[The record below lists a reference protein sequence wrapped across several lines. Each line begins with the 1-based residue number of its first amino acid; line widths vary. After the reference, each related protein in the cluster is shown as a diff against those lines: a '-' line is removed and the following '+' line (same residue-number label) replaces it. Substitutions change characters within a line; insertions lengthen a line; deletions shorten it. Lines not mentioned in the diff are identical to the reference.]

1 MQAKHRRPR
10 GGHAPLPQLAK
21 PESLPADGREDA
33 AADPIGEMAA
43 LLEVSEALLSTREL
57 PAVLHLIASS
67 VCRLA
72 GVDRSAI
79 FTYDAASDTM
89 QGIAAHDIDDDAIR
103 SIREPVA
110 DVRIAHDAIRTRTPL
125 LSEDAGSERAV
136 PHRYVRE
143 FGLHALGCTPLIA
156 KGRVVGVILLD
167 DDGRPFRF
175 TPKQERLLQAFGNLA
190 AIALENAR
198 LDAAAEEGAILRD
211 RTRIAQELHDNVAQ
225 IFFSIGLETKAL
237 LKNTFAE
244 PVRQPVER
252 IQHLSDRGG
261 AEIRNAIFAL
271 SSFSKP
277 RGLLAALQH
286 LLEEYTASTGN
297 PARLSPP
304 DSLPAMTGE
313 SEDVFYAA
321 ARELLQ
327 NIRRHT
333 DATSVVALLEADEEC
348 VTLSIR
354 DDGRGLAEDIEQAS
368 MVGPGFGLRF
378 LRRRLTAAGGT
389 FRVSHNDGP
398 GVTVTV
404 QLPVKET
411 ANG

>member
-1 MQAKHRRPR
+1 MQAKRRQAR
-10 GGHAPLPQLAK
+10 AGQAPPAQLAE
-21 PESLPADGREDA
+21 PDSLTENGREDA
-33 AADPIGEMAA
+33 AADPVGEMAA

-57 PAVLHLIASS
+57 PAVLQLIASS

-110 DVRIAHDAIRTRTPL
+110 NVRLAHDAIRTRTPL
-125 LSEDAGSERAV
+125 LSEDAGIERAV
-136 PHRYVRE
+136 PGRYVRE

-175 TPKQERLLQAFGNLA
+175 TSKQERLLQSFGNLA

-198 LDAAAEEGAILRD
+198 LHAAAAEGAILRD
-211 RTRIAQELHDNVAQ
+211 RARIAQELHDNVAQ
-225 IFFSIGLETKAL
+225 IFFSIGLEAKAL
-237 LKNTFAE
+237 LKDAAIH
-244 PVRQPVER
+244 QPMER
-252 IQHLSDRGG
+252 IQHLADRGG
-261 AEIRNAIFAL
+261 TEIRNAIFAL
-271 SSFSKP
+271 SSFPTPK
-277 RGLLAALQH
+277 GLVPSLHH
-286 LLEEYTASTGN
+286 LLKEYAASTGN
-297 PARLSPP
+297 PATLSAAEAF
-304 DSLPAMTGE
+304 PAIPAE
-313 SEDVFYAA
+313 REDILYAA

-333 DATSVVALLEADEEC
+333 DATTVVANLDMDEEWL
-348 VTLSIR
+348 TLAIR
-354 DDGRGLAEDIEQAS
+354 DDGCGIADDIERAS

-378 LRRRLTAAGGT
+378 LRRRLTSAGGT
-389 FRVSHNDGP
+389 FSVSRNDGA
-398 GVTVTV
+398 GVTVIV
-404 QLPVKET
+404 RLPVREMT
-411 ANG
+411 DG